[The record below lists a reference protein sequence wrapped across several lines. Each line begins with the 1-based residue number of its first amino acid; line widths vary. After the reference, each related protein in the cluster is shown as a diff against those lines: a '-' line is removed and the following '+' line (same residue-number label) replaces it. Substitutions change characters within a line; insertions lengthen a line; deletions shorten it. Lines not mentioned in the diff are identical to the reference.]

1 MTKSD
6 GFPPIARPDA
16 TVLILGSLP
25 GQRSIDA
32 GQYYAHP
39 QNTFWKIMIS
49 LYGIEGSYQE
59 RCAGLI
65 EHRIALWDVL
75 ASSVRPGS
83 LDASIRT
90 DTATAND
97 FGQFLVTHTN
107 IRLVAFNGQKAQQL
121 FKRIVNIDNVC
132 RSIDF
137 RALPSTSPAYA
148 AMPFSGKLGEW
159 KTVLD
164 VEFEAD

>member
-1 MTKSD
+1 MARSD
-6 GFPPIARPDA
+6 GFRPIARLDA
-16 TVLILGSLP
+16 TILILGSLP
-25 GQRSIDA
+25 GQCSIDA
-32 GQYYAHP
+32 GEYYAHP
-39 QNTFWKIMIS
+39 QNAFWKIMSS
-49 LYGIEGSYQE
+49 LYGIEGSYEE

-90 DTATAND
+90 DTATVND

-148 AMPFSGKLGEW
+148 AMPFSGKLDAW
-159 KTVLD
+159 NTVLD
-164 VEFEAD
+164 VAFEAD

>member
-1 MTKSD
+1 MAKSD

-39 QNTFWKIMIS
+39 QNTFWKIMS
-49 LYGIEGSYQE
+49 ELYGIEGSYRE

-83 LDASIRT
+83 LDASIQT

-97 FGQFLVTHTN
+97 FGRFLVTHTN

-121 FKRIVNIDNVC
+121 FKRIVHINDVC

-137 RALPSTSPAYA
+137 RALPSTSPAYV
-148 AMPFSGKLGEW
+148 AMPFSGKLVAW
-159 KTVLD
+159 KTVLNAA
-164 VEFEAD
+164 FEVD